1 MDYASLL
8 SVLAN
13 WAAILT
19 AVIAVWAYGQ
29 FVLSKVYRRKRLE
42 RYLYDVRNE
51 GMGQKSV
58 LHLMRQL
65 RSTEAEV
72 LEAAFHSNKVEPAV
86 KPAKDGLAQTLLF
99 SYKALSG

>member
-8 SVLAN
+8 SVVAN

-19 AVIAVWAYGQ
+19 AVVAFWAYGQ
-29 FVLSKVYRRKRLE
+29 FVLSKVQRRRRLE
-42 RYLYDVRNE
+42 KYLYGVRND
-51 GMGQKSV
+51 GKGQKSV

-65 RSTEAEV
+65 RLTEEEV
-72 LEAAFHSNKVEPAV
+72 MEAAFHSKIVEPAV

>member
-19 AVIAVWAYGQ
+19 AVVAVWAYGQ
-29 FVLSKVYRRKRLE
+29 FVLSKIFRRKRVE
-42 RYLYDVRNE
+42 TYLRSVRTE
-51 GMGQKSV
+51 GQGQKSV

-65 RSTEAEV
+65 RLTEAEV
-72 LEAAFHSNKVEPAV
+72 MEAAFHSAKIEPAV
-86 KPAKDGLAQTLLF
+86 KPAQDGIAEKLLF
-99 SYKALSG
+99 SYKIPSD